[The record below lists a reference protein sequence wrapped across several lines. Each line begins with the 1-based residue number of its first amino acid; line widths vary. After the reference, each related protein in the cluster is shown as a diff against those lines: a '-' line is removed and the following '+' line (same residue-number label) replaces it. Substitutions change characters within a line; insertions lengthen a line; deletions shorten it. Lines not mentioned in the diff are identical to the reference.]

1 MNSST
6 MMTGTL
12 PIPYEANTF
21 PRKVER
27 RVPVGTVN
35 EVALKG
41 VEARDCR
48 PLPGIEYAS
57 GVDKKVAPFLE
68 HSATRGLNLDNPFT
82 GFFFPVAANNL
93 VAAADILTQSVL
105 IDEIGKI
112 FTNLG

>member
-1 MNSST
+1 

-12 PIPYEANTF
+12 PIPYKANTF
-21 PRKVER
+21 PGKVER

-68 HSATRGLNLDNPFT
+68 HSATGGLNLDNPFT
-82 GFFFPVAANNL
+82 SFFFPVAANNL
-93 VAAADILTQSVL
+93 VATADVLAQSVL

-112 FTNLG
+112 LTNLG